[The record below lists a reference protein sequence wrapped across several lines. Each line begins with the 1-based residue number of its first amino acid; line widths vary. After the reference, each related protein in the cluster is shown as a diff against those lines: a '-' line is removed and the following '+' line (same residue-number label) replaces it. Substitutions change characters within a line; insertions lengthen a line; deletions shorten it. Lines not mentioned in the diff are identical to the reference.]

1 MATAESIGFRKYRS
15 WAVQPWGLLPG
26 EEGAAA
32 PSTGESVYL
41 AHLRVENFRV
51 FGAAAQ
57 SEGETDASLD
67 LSFTAGT
74 NVLVGEND
82 SGKTAI
88 IDAIRLCLQTA
99 ATDYY
104 RVSQDDFHLGKNGRA
119 ETFTIVC
126 GFTALS
132 TEEQAV
138 FLELLTHDPGGA
150 AWLCVT
156 FKAQRM
162 DPVRNRVSVTTRTGP
177 DGNGPALDGAAR
189 ELLRATYL
197 RPLRDAEAE
206 LRSGR
211 GSRLSQILAGYPAMK
226 DQGIDD
232 YDPEGDNP
240 PSTLVGILRRAEH
253 DIRCNDAVSEVSQD
267 INSAYLQR
275 FAIGDD
281 VLRAK
286 ISVATD
292 ATLARALER
301 LELNLF
307 AESDEW
313 TRRGLGY
320 NNALFMAAELLL
332 LGKSELA
339 PLLLIEEPEAHL
351 HPQLQTRI
359 MDLLRDRAQG
369 PQEGGMAPVQVIL
382 TTHSPNLASSTPVEC
397 LTLVVGGRTFP
408 LRRGITR
415 LTGEDYAFL
424 TRFLDVTKAN
434 MFFARGL
441 AMVEGDAE
449 AIFLPALAA
458 ALGMPF
464 NEHGISVVNVGHVG
478 LFRYSRVF
486 QRSDEQIPVP
496 VACIRDRDLVPA
508 GTSEKMRGSLNC
520 WDEMTEQEI
529 AAHVADLASEDDGPV
544 KTFVS
549 NWWTL
554 EYDLS
559 VTSWTMARLMHR
571 AVKLA
576 SVAERSWPDAAKTEQ
591 VIARADKVVDRWLRQ
606 KVPLEQAA
614 LAIYRP
620 LKLNSASKSI
630 TAQFAAQLIASTSVT
645 EGDVPPYLV
654 DAFKHLCGEVAL

>member
-1 MATAESIGFRKYRS
+1 MARL
-15 WAVQPWGLLPG
+15 Q
-26 EEGAAA
+26 
-32 PSTGESVYL
+32 
-41 AHLRVENFRV
+41 VENFRV
-51 FGAAAQ
+51 FGVAAQ
-57 SEGETDASLD
+57 SEGERDTSLD

-104 RVSQDDFHLGKNGRA
+104 RVSQDDFHLGKDGRA

-132 TEEQAV
+132 TDEQAV
-138 FLELLTHDPGGA
+138 FLELLTHDSDGA
-150 AWLCVT
+150 AWLFVT
-156 FKAQRM
+156 FRAQRM
-162 DPVRNRVSVTTRTGP
+162 DSVRNRVSVTTRTGA
-177 DGNGPALDGAAR
+177 DGNGPTLDGAAR

-232 YDPEGDNP
+232 YDPEGETP
-240 PSTLVGILRRAEH
+240 PATLVGILRRAEH
-253 DIRCNDAVSEVSQD
+253 DIRGNGAVSAVSQD

-275 FAIGDD
+275 FAIGED

-351 HPQLQTRI
+351 HPQLQARI
-359 MDLLRDRAQG
+359 MDLIRDKAQV
-369 PQEGGMAPVQVIL
+369 PQDGGTAPVQVIL
-382 TTHSPNLASSTPVEC
+382 TTHSPNLASSTQVEC
-397 LTLVVGGRTFP
+397 LTLVARGRTFP
-408 LRRGITR
+408 LRRGITH
-415 LTGEDYAFL
+415 LTDEDYAFL

-464 NEHGISVVNVGHVG
+464 HEHGISVVNVGHVG

-486 QRSDEQIPVP
+486 QRSGEQIPVP
-496 VACIRDRDLVPA
+496 IACIRDRDLVPA
-508 GTSEKMRGSLNC
+508 GTSEKMRGSLKC
-520 WDEMTEQEI
+520 WAEMKDEEI
-529 AAHVADLASEDDGPV
+529 AAHVANLAIDDSGPV

-554 EYDLS
+554 EYDLAA
-559 VTSWTMARLMHR
+559 TSWTMARLMHR

-576 SVAERSWPDAAKTEQ
+576 SVAERSWPDAAKTKQIIE
-591 VIARADKVVDRWLRQ
+591 RADKVVDRWLRQ
-606 KVPLEQAA
+606 RVPLEQAA
-614 LAIYRP
+614 LTIYRP
-620 LKLNSASKSI
+620 LKLNNASKSI
-630 TAQFAAQLIASTSVT
+630 TAQFAAQLLLSTPVT
-645 EGDVPPYLV
+645 RGDVPPYLLN
-654 DAFKHLCGEVAL
+654 AFKHLCGEVAP

>member
-1 MATAESIGFRKYRS
+1 M
-15 WAVQPWGLLPG
+15 
-26 EEGAAA
+26 
-32 PSTGESVYL
+32 YL

-57 SEGETDASLD
+57 SDGETDASLN

-138 FLELLTHDPGGA
+138 FLELLTHGRGGA

-226 DQGIDD
+226 DQGVDD
-232 YDPEGDNP
+232 YDPEGDDP

-267 INSAYLQR
+267 INSAYLRR
-275 FAIGDD
+275 FAIGAD
-281 VLRAK
+281 VLRAE

-351 HPQLQTRI
+351 HPQLQARI
-359 MDLLRDRAQG
+359 MALLRDKAQW
-369 PQEGGMAPVQVIL
+369 PQDDGRAPVQVIL

-397 LTLVVGGRTFP
+397 LTLVARGRPFP
-408 LRRGITR
+408 LRSDITR
-415 LTGEDYAFL
+415 LTGQDYAFL

-449 AIFLPALAA
+449 AIFLPALAD

-464 NEHGISVVNVGHVG
+464 HEHGVSVVNVGHVG

-486 QRSDEQIPVP
+486 QRSGEQIPVP
-496 VACIRDRDLVPA
+496 VACIRDRDLVPV
-508 GTSEKMRGSLNC
+508 GTSEEMRGKLKC
-520 WDEMTEQEI
+520 WGEMAEQEI
-529 AAHVADLASEDDGPV
+529 VSHVAGLARDDGGPV

-554 EYDLS
+554 EYDLA

-571 AVKLA
+571 AVRLA
-576 SVAERSWPDAAKTEQ
+576 SVAKESWPDAAKIGEVT
-591 VIARADKVVDRWLRQ
+591 ARADEDVDEWESQ
-606 KVPLEQAA
+606 KLTLEQAA
-614 LAIYRP
+614 LTIYRP
-620 LKLNSASKSI
+620 LRLNYASKSI
-630 TAQFAAQLIASTSVT
+630 AAQFAAQLLDSTPLT
-645 EGDVPPYLV
+645 ESDVPSYLV
-654 DAFKHLCGEVAL
+654 DAFKYLCGEVTP

>member
-1 MATAESIGFRKYRS
+1 
-15 WAVQPWGLLPG
+15 
-26 EEGAAA
+26 
-32 PSTGESVYL
+32 VYL

-51 FGAAAQ
+51 FGGVPQ
-57 SEGETDASLD
+57 SEGESDASLH

-104 RVSQDDFHLGKNGRA
+104 RVTRDDFHLGKDGRA
-119 ETFTIVC
+119 DTFTIVC
-126 GFTALS
+126 GFTDLS

-138 FLELLTHDPGGA
+138 FLELLTHDSEGA

-156 FKAQRM
+156 FKAQKM
-162 DPVRNRVSVTTRTGP
+162 DTVRNRVSVTTRTGP
-177 DGNGPALDGAAR
+177 DGSGPALDGAAR

-211 GSRLSQILAGYPAMK
+211 GSRLSQILASYPAMK
-226 DQGIDD
+226 NQDIDD
-232 YDPEGDNP
+232 YDPESDNP
-240 PSTLVGILRRAEH
+240 PSTLVGILRRAED
-253 DIRCNDAVSEVSQD
+253 DIRRNDAVADVSRE

-275 FAIGDD
+275 FTLGND

-292 ATLARALER
+292 ATLTRALER
-301 LELNLF
+301 LELTLF
-307 AESDEW
+307 TGTDEW

-359 MDLLRDRAQG
+359 MDLLRDKARD
-369 PQEGGMAPVQVIL
+369 PQEGGTAPVQIIL
-382 TTHSPNLASSTPVEC
+382 TTHSPNLASSASVES
-397 LTLVVGGRTFP
+397 LTLVVRGRTFP

-415 LTGEDYAFL
+415 LTDEDYAFL

-441 AMVEGDAE
+441 AIVEGDAE

-458 ALGMPF
+458 ALKMPF
-464 NEHGISVVNVGHVG
+464 NEHGVSVVNVGHVG

-486 QRSDEQIPVP
+486 QRTGEQIPLP

-508 GTSEKMRGSLNC
+508 GTSEKMRGKLKC
-520 WDEMTEQEI
+520 WDEMTEEEV
-529 AAHVADLASEDDGPV
+529 AAHVAGLVSDDGGPV

-554 EYDLS
+554 EYDLAAA
-559 VTSWTMARLMHR
+559 SWTMAKLMHR

-576 SVAERSWPDAAKTEQ
+576 SVAEQSWPDTTRTNQ
-591 VIARADKVVDRWLRQ
+591 VIAQADKDIAEWEGQGLAPELV
-606 KVPLEQAA
+606 A
-614 LAIYRP
+614 LKIYSP
-620 LKLNSASKSI
+620 LKLNNASKSI
-630 TAQFAAQLIASTSVT
+630 TAQFAAHLLASAPIT
-645 EGDVPPYLV
+645 ESDVPTYLV
-654 DAFKHLCGEVAL
+654 DAFRHLCGEVAP

>member
-1 MATAESIGFRKYRS
+1 M
-15 WAVQPWGLLPG
+15 
-26 EEGAAA
+26 
-32 PSTGESVYL
+32 YL

-57 SEGETDASLD
+57 SDDETDASLN

-99 ATDYY
+99 ASDYY
-104 RVSQDDFHLGKNGRA
+104 RVSQDDFHVGKDGRA

-126 GFTALS
+126 GFTDLS

-138 FLELLTHDPGGA
+138 FLELLTHGRDGA

-226 DQGIDD
+226 DQDVDD
-232 YDPEGDNP
+232 YDPEGDAP
-240 PSTLVGILRRAEH
+240 PSTLRGILRRAEH
-253 DIRCNDAVSEVSQD
+253 DIRDNGAVSAVSQD

-275 FAIGDD
+275 FAIGGDI
-281 VLRAK
+281 LRAK
-286 ISVATD
+286 ISVASD

-301 LELNLF
+301 LELNLY
-307 AESDEW
+307 AGSDEW

-351 HPQLQTRI
+351 HPQLQARI
-359 MDLLRDRAQG
+359 MDLLRDKAQG
-369 PQEGGMAPVQVIL
+369 PQDGGTAPVQVIL
-382 TTHSPNLASSTPVEC
+382 TTHSPNLASSTSVEC
-397 LTLVVGGRTFP
+397 LTLVARGRTFP
-408 LRRGITR
+408 LRRGLTR
-415 LTGEDYAFL
+415 LTDEDYAFL

-449 AIFLPALAA
+449 AIFLPALAN

-486 QRSDEQIPVP
+486 QRSGEQVPVP
-496 VACIRDRDLVPA
+496 VACIRDRDLVPP
-508 GTSEKMRGSLNC
+508 GTSDKMRGSLKC
-520 WDEMTEQEI
+520 WNKMTDQEL
-529 AAHVADLASEDDGPV
+529 ATHVGNLTSDDGGPV

-554 EYDLS
+554 EYDLA

-576 SVAERSWPDAAKTEQ
+576 SVAARSWPDTAKTQQ
-591 VIARADKVVDRWLRQ
+591 VIARADKVIDRWLQ
-606 KVPLEQAA
+606 QNVPLEQAA
-614 LAIYRP
+614 LSIYKP
-620 LKLNSASKSI
+620 LKLDYASKAI
-630 TAQFAAQLIASTSVT
+630 TAQFAAQLLDSTPLT
-645 EGDVPPYLV
+645 ESDVPPYLV
-654 DAFKHLCGEVAL
+654 EAFKHVCGEVAP

>member
-1 MATAESIGFRKYRS
+1 M
-15 WAVQPWGLLPG
+15 
-26 EEGAAA
+26 
-32 PSTGESVYL
+32 

-104 RVSQDDFHLGKNGRA
+104 RVSQDDFHLGKDGRA

-138 FLELLTHDPGGA
+138 FLELLTHDRGGA

-162 DPVRNRVSVTTRTGP
+162 DRNRVSVITRTGP

-211 GSRLSQILAGYPAMK
+211 GSRLSQILAGYPEMK
-226 DQGIDD
+226 DQGIND
-232 YDPEGDNP
+232 YDPEGDTP

-253 DIRCNDAVSEVSQD
+253 DIRDNSAVSEVSQD

-369 PQEGGMAPVQVIL
+369 PQEGGRAPVQVIL
-382 TTHSPNLASSTPVEC
+382 TTHSPNLAASTSVEC
-397 LTLVVGGRTFP
+397 LTLVVRGRTFP

-458 ALGMPF
+458 VLGMPF
-464 NEHGISVVNVGHVG
+464 NEHGVSVVNVGHVG

-486 QRSDEQIPVP
+486 QRSGEQIPVP
-496 VACIRDRDLVPA
+496 VACIRDRDLVPV
-508 GTSEKMRGSLNC
+508 GTSEEMRGGLKC

-529 AAHVADLASEDDGPV
+529 AAHVADLASGDDGPV

-549 NWWTL
+549 NRWTL
-554 EYDLS
+554 EYDLA
-559 VTSWTMARLMHR
+559 VTSWAMARLMHR

-591 VIARADKVVDRWLRQ
+591 VIARADRDIDEWEGQGLT
-606 KVPLEQAA
+606 LEQAA
-614 LAIYRP
+614 LKIYRP
-620 LKLNSASKSI
+620 LKLNTSKSI
-630 TAQFAAQLIASTSVT
+630 TAQFAAQLLASTPLTQS
-645 EGDVPPYLV
+645 DVPPYLV
-654 DAFKHLCGEVAL
+654 HAFKYLCGEVAP